1 MSFYKSI
8 DKNSFYNY
16 LKGMGM
22 GLADLIPGIS
32 GGTVALILGIYSDFI
47 NSIRSI
53 NYNSIL
59 YIINLDFKKLSY
71 QINLPFLIP
80 VILGIITSIISFS
93 FLVSFLLEFYREVI
107 FSFFFGLIFFSA
119 FRIILNLKPS
129 SKIDFLQIFL
139 GISFGFVISL
149 IDPIGTSQNYF
160 SIFFSGLIAI
170 TAMLLPGISGSYI
183 LLILGKYDLI
193 INSLSNFDYMV
204 LLVFTSGAVIGILLF
219 SRIISLLLNQYFR
232 RTILFLSG
240 LMFGALNKLWP
251 WQIDNE
257 NYLPGEYSNIL
268 GADNFIELSII
279 LFVISFLISSLIKS
293 VK

>member
-1 MSFYKSI
+1 
-8 DKNSFYNY
+8 
-16 LKGMGM
+16 MGM
-22 GLADLIPGIS
+22 GIADLIPGIS

-47 NSIRSI
+47 NSIRSF
-53 NYNSIL
+53 NSDSIL
-59 YIINLDFKKLSY
+59 YIINLDFKKLSH

-93 FLVSFLLEFYREVI
+93 FLVSYLLEFYREVI
-107 FSFFFGLIFFSA
+107 FSFFFGLILFSA
-119 FRIILNLKPS
+119 SKIILNLRPS

-139 GISFGFVISL
+139 GISFGYAISL
-149 IDPIGTSQNYF
+149 IDPIGTGQNYF

-193 INSLSNFDYMV
+193 INSLSNFDYRV
-204 LLVFTSGAVIGILLF
+204 ILVFASGAIIGVLLF
-219 SRIISLLLNQYFR
+219 SRIISMLLSQYFR

-240 LMFGALNKLWP
+240 LMLGALNKLWP

-257 NYLPGEYSNIL
+257 NYLPDEYSNIL
-268 GADNFIELSII
+268 GADNFIEFSMI
-279 LFVISFLISSLIKS
+279 LFLISFLISFLIKS

>member
-1 MSFYKSI
+1 MNFYKLI

-22 GLADLIPGIS
+22 GIADIIPGIS

-47 NSIRSI
+47 NSIRSF
-53 NYNSIL
+53 NLDSIS
-59 YIINLDFKKLSY
+59 YIINLDFKKLSH

-93 FLVSFLLEFYREVI
+93 FLVSYLLEFYREVI
-107 FSFFFGLIFFSA
+107 FSFFFGLILFSA
-119 FRIILNLKPS
+119 SKIILNLSPS

-139 GISFGFVISL
+139 GISFGYAISL
-149 IDPIGTSQNYF
+149 IDPIGTGQNYF

-193 INSLSNFDYMV
+193 INSLSNFDYGV
-204 LLVFTSGAVIGILLF
+204 ILVFSSGAVIGVLLF
-219 SRIISLLLNQYFR
+219 SRIISMLLSKYFR
-232 RTILFLSG
+232 KTILFLSG
-240 LMFGALNKLWP
+240 LMLGALNKLWP

-257 NYLPGEYSNIL
+257 NYLPDEYSNIL
-268 GADNFIELSII
+268 GVDNFIEFSII
-279 LFVISFLISSLIKS
+279 LFLISFLISFLIKS

>member
-1 MSFYKSI
+1 MNFYKLI

-22 GLADLIPGIS
+22 GIADLIPGIS

-47 NSIRSI
+47 NSIRSF
-53 NYNSIL
+53 NSDSIL
-59 YIINLDFKKLSY
+59 YIINLDFKKLSH

-93 FLVSFLLEFYREVI
+93 FLVSYLLEFYREVI
-107 FSFFFGLIFFSA
+107 FSFFFGLILFSA
-119 FRIILNLKPS
+119 SKIILNLRPS

-139 GISFGFVISL
+139 GISFGYAISL
-149 IDPIGTSQNYF
+149 IDPIGTGQNYF

-193 INSLSNFDYMV
+193 INSLSNFDYRV
-204 LLVFTSGAVIGILLF
+204 ILVFASGAIIGVLLF
-219 SRIISLLLNQYFR
+219 SRIISMLLSQYFR
-232 RTILFLSG
+232 RTILLLSG
-240 LMFGALNKLWP
+240 LMLGALNKLWP

-257 NYLPGEYSNIL
+257 NYLPDEYSNIL
-268 GADNFIELSII
+268 GADNFIEFSMI
-279 LFVISFLISSLIKS
+279 LFLISFLISFLIKS

>member
-1 MSFYKSI
+1 MNFYKLI

-22 GLADLIPGIS
+22 GIADLIPGIS

-47 NSIRSI
+47 NSIRSF
-53 NYNSIL
+53 NSDSIL
-59 YIINLDFKKLSY
+59 YIINLDFKKLSH

-93 FLVSFLLEFYREVI
+93 FLVSYLLEFYREVI
-107 FSFFFGLIFFSA
+107 FSFFFGLILFSA
-119 FRIILNLKPS
+119 SKIILNLRPS

-139 GISFGFVISL
+139 GISFGYAISL
-149 IDPIGTSQNYF
+149 IDPIGTGQNYF

-193 INSLSNFDYMV
+193 INSLSNFDYRV
-204 LLVFTSGAVIGILLF
+204 ILVFASGAIIGVLLF
-219 SRIISLLLNQYFR
+219 SRIISMLLSQYFR

-240 LMFGALNKLWP
+240 LMLGALNKLWP

-257 NYLPGEYSNIL
+257 NYLPDEYSNIL
-268 GADNFIELSII
+268 GADNFIEFSMI
-279 LFVISFLISSLIKS
+279 LFLISFLISFLIKS